1 MYLARHGRAD
11 IAELIDALS
20 RFGFEFAGRPSKA
33 ISDALRWEMRYGRV
47 RRHARGMYGPGS
59 MPRSTEYRIRQREL
73 ALRDAA
79 ERYRAEGG

>member
-33 ISDALRWEMRYGRV
+33 ISDA
-47 RRHARGMYGPGS
+47 RGMYGPGS
-59 MPRSTEYRIRQREL
+59 MPRSTEYRIHQREL

>member
-11 IAELIDALS
+11 IAELIEALS

-47 RRHARGMYGPGS
+47 RRHARGLYGPGW
-59 MPRSTEYRIRQREL
+59 MPRSTEYRIHKREL
-73 ALRDAA
+73 DLRDAA
-79 ERYRAEGG
+79 QRYRAQAG